1 MCKSPVKTSKMEYSN
16 LTVDALEI
24 VEGAPP
30 SPSNQVRLALKR
42 ISEGTK
48 TNSKEISRNHLVTT
62 IRSLS
67 DEFGWLKKSVS
78 EDESSDEFDDARDGA
93 KKKIDKSQDSDGGK
107 GKDPNKGQGKP
118 FSCSKCD
125 EIFSSSV
132 FPKIILFLCC

>member
-1 MCKSPVKTSKMEYSN
+1 MEYSN

-24 VEGAPP
+24 VEGAAP

-62 IRSLS
+62 IRSL
-67 DEFGWLKKSVS
+67 
-78 EDESSDEFDDARDGA
+78 SDEFDDARDGA